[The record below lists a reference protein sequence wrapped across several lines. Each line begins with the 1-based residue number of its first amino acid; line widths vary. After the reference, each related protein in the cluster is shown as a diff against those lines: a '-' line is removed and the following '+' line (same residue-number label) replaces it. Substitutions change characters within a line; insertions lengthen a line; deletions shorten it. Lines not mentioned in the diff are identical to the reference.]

1 MNTKP
6 VKLFVDAHAFDSG
19 FQGTQTFIREL
30 YTELLTYPGLD
41 IYWGVQ
47 HTEKLMELLPGVK
60 QTNILPYKKRR
71 INMLRFVF
79 DIPAYIKQYRFDF
92 AHFQYLTPLPQRGCR
107 YIVTTHDVLF
117 NDFPAAFSLAYRVSR
132 NILFGRSIKGAAVKT
147 TVSDYSKERIA
158 HHYNIPQRQL
168 KVIPNGV
175 SKPLFSKTGA
185 RQLIKAKFG
194 IENFVLYVS
203 RVEPRKNHALLLN
216 RYLKLQFY
224 KNNIPLVFIGQ
235 QSIAVEA
242 LNKAIQNLSPE
253 QASNFYWF
261 RQVDQGDLQAF
272 YAACRLF
279 VYPSAAEGFGI
290 PPLEAAVCGVPVLC
304 SLATAMRDFD
314 FFKPYTFDPGNEED
328 FEAKLKAI
336 IANPPAESFL
346 EKISQVVLNRYQWQ
360 QSASLFNNL
369 LVDSLKNEAT
379 VPNYA
384 DTAHPIYNLN
394 TK

>member
-1 MNTKP
+1 
-6 VKLFVDAHAFDSG
+6 
-19 FQGTQTFIREL
+19 
-30 YTELLTYPGLD
+30 
-41 IYWGVQ
+41 
-47 HTEKLMELLPGVK
+47 
-60 QTNILPYKKRR
+60 
-71 INMLRFVF
+71 MLRFIF

-117 NDFPAAFSLAYRVSR
+117 NDFPTAFSSAYRVSR
-132 NILFGRSIKGAAVKT
+132 NILFARSIKGAAVKT
-147 TVSDYSKERIA
+147 TVSNYSKERIA
-158 HHYNIPQRQL
+158 HHYNIPQRQI

-175 SKPLFSKTGA
+175 SKPVFSKTRA

-194 IENFVLYVS
+194 IENFVLFVS

-216 RYLKLQFY
+216 QYLKLQLY

-242 LNKAIQNLSPE
+242 LNRAIQNLSAE

-261 RQVDQGDLQAF
+261 RQVEQADLQAF

-290 PPLEAAVCGVPVLC
+290 PPLEAAVCQVPVLC
-304 SLATAMRDFD
+304 SSATAMGDFD
-314 FFKPYTFDPGNEED
+314 FFAPYTFHPDNEAD
-328 FEAKLKAI
+328 FEAKLKAVI
-336 IANPPAESFL
+336 SNPPTESFL
-346 EKISQVVLNRYQWQ
+346 ENISQVVLNRYQWQ

-369 LVDSLKNEAT
+369 LADSLKSEAT
-379 VPNYA
+379 IPRLCGYGSP
-384 DTAHPIYNLN
+384 HLQLN